1 MSQEITMS
9 SNNQEVNTSEGP
21 RNPTRVSESTINQQE
36 VDLDK
41 LVIPRGRRTTAGKRR
56 SNKLVEPFTK
66 PTHSEEPKEAS
77 PLEAQSSPKRA
88 KDQTTDESSL
98 KEAT

>member
-21 RNPTRVSESTINQQE
+21 RNPTRVSDSTIKQRE

-41 LVIPRGRRTTAGKRR
+41 LVIPRGRRTTSRKKR
-56 SNKLVEPFTK
+56 SSKLIGPFTNQMQN
-66 PTHSEEPKEAS
+66 EEPKE
-77 PLEAQSSPKRA
+77 
-88 KDQTTDESSL
+88 SL
-98 KEAT
+98 IPER